1 MIGGISGVAGS
12 IGPLIPYN
20 PYYGNTRFSSAP
32 ETEEAKGDGTAQK
45 GIDDPVAK
53 LSGRKE
59 CETCKNRRYVDGS
72 DENVSFKS
80 AARINPAAVE
90 ARVRGHE
97 QEHVANAYDKAEQQG
112 GKVLRA
118 SVTIK
123 YAICPECGRQYV
135 AGGET
140 RTAIKT
146 PKDTKNPYNKNAASY
161 GQEAFKGNNMDT
173 AV

>member
-1 MIGGISGVAGS
+1 MIGGISG
-12 IGPLIPYN
+12 IGNNITPLIPYN
-20 PYYGNTRFSSAP
+20 PYYGSMRSQVAS
-32 ETEEAKGDGTAQK
+32 ETGEVKGDGTTQK
-45 GIDDPVAK
+45 GIDDPIAK
-53 LSGRKE
+53 LTGRKE
-59 CETCKNRRYVDGS
+59 CETCKNRKYVDGS

-80 AARINPAAVE
+80 AAKIAPGAVE
-90 ARVRGHE
+90 SRVRGHE
-97 QEHVANAYDKAEQQG
+97 QEHVANAYDKAEQEG

-118 SVTIK
+118 SVSIK

-146 PKDTKNPYNKNAASY
+146 PKDAQNPYNKNAASY

>member
-1 MIGGISGVAGS
+1 MIGGIAG
-12 IGPLIPYN
+12 IGNSMMPLMPYN
-20 PYYGNTRFSSAP
+20 PYYGNTRSSA
-32 ETEEAKGDGTAQK
+32 ELKAGEVEGDGTTQK
-45 GIDDPVAK
+45 GIDDPIAK
-53 LSGRKE
+53 MTGRKE
-59 CETCKNRRYVDGS
+59 CETCKNRKYVDGS
-72 DENVSFKS
+72 DEMVSFKS
-80 AARINPAAVE
+80 AAKIAPAAAE

-118 SVTIK
+118 SVSIK

-135 AGGET
+135 AGGT
-140 RTAIKT
+140 TSTAIKT
-146 PKDTKNPYNKNAASY
+146 PKDTKNPYAKNAASF

>member
-1 MIGGISGVAGS
+1 MMGGISGIGNS
-12 IGPLIPYN
+12 ILMPYN
-20 PYYGNTRFSSAP
+20 PYYTNTRISDARESG
-32 ETEEAKGDGTAQK
+32 EVEGDGTTQK
-45 GIDDPVAK
+45 GIDDPTAK
-53 LSGRKE
+53 LTGRKE

-80 AARINPAAVE
+80 AAKIAPGAAD

-97 QEHVANAYDKAEQQG
+97 QEHVTNAYDKARQQG

-146 PKDTKNPYNKNAASY
+146 PKDPYSKNAASM

>member
-1 MIGGISGVAGS
+1 MMGGISGIGNS
-12 IGPLIPYN
+12 ILMPYN
-20 PYYGNTRFSSAP
+20 PYYTNTRISDARESG
-32 ETEEAKGDGTAQK
+32 EVEGDGTTQK
-45 GIDDPVAK
+45 GIDDPTAK
-53 LSGRKE
+53 LTGRKE

-80 AARINPAAVE
+80 AAKIAPGAAD

-97 QEHVANAYDKAEQQG
+97 QEH
-112 GKVLRA
+112 
-118 SVTIK
+118 
-123 YAICPECGRQYV
+123 AICPECGRQYV

-146 PKDTKNPYNKNAASY
+146 PKDPYSKNAASM

>member
-1 MIGGISGVAGS
+1 MIGGIAGIGNS
-12 IGPLIPYN
+12 IAASIQYN
-20 PYYGNTRFSSAP
+20 PYYGNIRPLSVSG
-32 ETEEAKGDGTAQK
+32 EEDVKGDGTKQK

-53 LSGRKE
+53 LTGRKE
-59 CETCKNRRYVDGS
+59 CETCKNRKYVDGS
-72 DENVSFKS
+72 DEMVSFKS
-80 AARINPAAVE
+80 AAKIAPGAAQ

-97 QEHVANAYDKAEQQG
+97 QEHVANAYDKAAQEG

-118 SVTIK
+118 SVSIK

-146 PKDTKNPYNKNAASY
+146 PKDPKNPYNKNAASL
-161 GQEAFKGNNMDT
+161 GQEAFKGNNLDT

>member
-1 MIGGISGVAGS
+1 MM
-12 IGPLIPYN
+12 PYN
-20 PYYGNTRFSSAP
+20 PYMGVTRSSYASETGDVRGN
-32 ETEEAKGDGTAQK
+32 GDTQK
-45 GIDDPVAK
+45 GIDDPIAR

-80 AARINPAAVE
+80 AAKIAPGAVE

-140 RTAIKT
+140 RTSIKT
-146 PKDTKNPYNKNAASY
+146 PVDPKNPYNKNAASF
-161 GQEAFKGNNMDT
+161 GAEAFKGNNMDT